1 MLSRNPR
8 RRSDGFAWALFPVAL
23 QLRIEGDGKK
33 CWWRGRARVRFW
45 DAQSRRLAARWPA
58 VLRWP
63 RAARRDKPQMGLSI
77 AAWIRCSEQTCS
89 NRFSSSHSM
98 VLVEVMEG
106 AFGNNFDPV
115 LETGANALQRE

>member
-1 MLSRNPR
+1 MALSEHFSP
-8 RRSDGFAWALFPVAL
+8 SPP

-33 CWWRGRARVRFW
+33 CWWRRRARVEFW
-45 DAQSRRLAARWPA
+45 DAQSRRLAARRPA

-77 AAWIRCSEQTCS
+77 AAWIPCSEQACS

-98 VLVEVMEG
+98 TSVEVLDV

-115 LETGANALQRE
+115 LEIGANALQRE